1 MRQDAWA
8 LIEANG
14 QIEISGCE
22 NGHLKIYPERAF
34 IIAKPVTIIDRETVE
49 LIEDAL
55 DGCITMGV
63 PEKDAKI
70 QAALK
75 AVRGSK

>member
-34 IIAKPVTIIDRETVE
+34 IIAKPVTILDRETVE
-49 LIEDAL
+49 LIEEAL
-55 DGCITMGV
+55 VCAMGFYGSGTV
-63 PEKDAKI
+63 IP
-70 QAALK
+70 AALK
-75 AVRGSK
+75 AVRGDK

>member
-1 MRQDAWA
+1 MTESMG
-8 LIEANG
+8 IYFKG
-14 QIEISGCE
+14 QLVGLMPNCDCPGGYDDIDV
-22 NGHLKIYPERAF
+22 KI
-34 IIAKPVTIIDRETVE
+34 KPVTILDRETVE

-75 AVRGSK
+75 AMRGEK

>member
-1 MRQDAWA
+1 
-8 LIEANG
+8 
-14 QIEISGCE
+14 
-22 NGHLKIYPERAF
+22 
-34 IIAKPVTIIDRETVE
+34 VE

-75 AVRGSK
+75 AMRGEK

>member
-1 MRQDAWA
+1 
-8 LIEANG
+8 
-14 QIEISGCE
+14 
-22 NGHLKIYPERAF
+22 
-34 IIAKPVTIIDRETVE
+34 VE

-75 AVRGSK
+75 AVRDGK

>member
-8 LIEANG
+8 HVDNG
-14 QIEISGCE
+14 EIRYRSHTFVIGKCQTSW
-22 NGHLKIYPERAF
+22 RTT
-34 IIAKPVTIIDRETVE
+34 PVTILDRETVE

-75 AVRGSK
+75 AVRDGK